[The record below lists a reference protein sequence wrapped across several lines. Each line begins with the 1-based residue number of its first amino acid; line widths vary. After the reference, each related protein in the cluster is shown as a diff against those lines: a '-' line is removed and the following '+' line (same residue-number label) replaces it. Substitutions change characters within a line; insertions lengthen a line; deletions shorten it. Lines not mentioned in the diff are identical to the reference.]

1 MEASDAAIIGA
12 GPSGL
17 YLARELSRIMNVVV
31 FEEDKELGLPLHC
44 TGLVNADSLKVLSI
58 SPPIINSYR
67 YVRVTDLEGNS
78 ITFDFKRNAV
88 AMLNRPGLE
97 NYLADELGSA
107 SLALGKRVLDV
118 QGNTVRTKTGET
130 TYDLVIIAEGSSI
143 SLTKNLIPW
152 KPTYVYG
159 VQTDAKSY
167 ASNAL
172 MPRDINEIVVVFD
185 RRLSNHFFAWIVPR
199 DNHELRI
206 GIADDANTWVKFVEL
221 LRITGVEHYNPFG
234 GKVII
239 SGSPDNVVTGSV
251 AVIGD
256 AAGFVKPTTGGGIIM
271 GMLSAK
277 LLAESIYS
285 VVREGLRI
293 SDALSVYNMVFRK
306 FIKNKVRALGG
317 ASSILHLMVNSSLG
331 EVMHHMNTVNVE
343 IYDYDNH
350 IDAVLR
356 AAMRRPLAFAKA
368 MFSLIGELS
377 LVEPNRINELIREL
391 LG

>member
-1 MEASDAAIIGA
+1 MAIIGA

-17 YLARELSRIMNVVV
+17 YLARELSKIMNVVI
-31 FEEDKELGLPLHC
+31 FEEDKELGLPPHC
-44 TGLVNADSLKVLSI
+44 TGLVNADSLKVLNI

-67 YVRVTDLEGNS
+67 YVRITDLEGNS
-78 ITFDFKRNAV
+78 ITFDFKRKAV
-88 AMLNRPGLE
+88 AMLDRPGLE

-107 SLALGKRVLDV
+107 SLALGERVLDV
-118 QGNTVRTKTGET
+118 RRGTVRTKTRET
-130 TYDLVIIAEGSSI
+130 TYDLVAIAEGSGM

-159 VQTDAKSY
+159 VQTDTTSHE
-167 ASNAL
+167 SNAL
-172 MPRDINEIVVVFD
+172 MPRDVDEVVVVFD

-206 GIADDANTWVKFVEL
+206 GIADDANTWVKFIGL
-221 LRITGVEHYNPFG
+221 LKIIGARYYKPFG

-239 SGSPDNVVTGSV
+239 GGSPNDVTTNNV

-285 VVREGLRI
+285 AVKVGLQV
-293 SDALSVYNMVFRK
+293 SDALSIYNMVFRK
-306 FIKNKVRALGG
+306 FIRRKIRALGG
-317 ASSILHLMVNSSLG
+317 ASSTLHLMMNSSLS
-331 EVMHHMNTVNVE
+331 EVMRSMNAVNVDT
-343 IYDYDNH
+343 YDYDNH
-350 IDAVLR
+350 VDAILR
-356 AAMRRPLAFAKA
+356 TAMKRPWAFAKVV
-368 MFSLIGELS
+368 FSIIGELS
-377 LVEPNRINELIREL
+377 LVEPNRISELIREV